1 MFKHK
6 KNVTEIKTDNLS
18 EINTR
23 LKNIENLIIKQN
35 ENSRKKPLKIKDFY
49 KLVDFIYKALKLY
62 YYY

>member
-35 ENSRKKPLKIKDFY
+35 QNSRKKPLKIKDFY